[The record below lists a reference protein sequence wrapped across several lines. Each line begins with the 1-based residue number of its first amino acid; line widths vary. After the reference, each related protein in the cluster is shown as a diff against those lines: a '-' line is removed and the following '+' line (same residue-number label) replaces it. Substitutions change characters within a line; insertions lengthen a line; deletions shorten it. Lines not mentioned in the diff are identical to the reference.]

1 MLNAKGISW
10 KYYAPSPGSIWTG
23 PNAIQHICG
32 PNAPAPNGTKCEG
45 SDWVNNVVLQ
55 NPQNPAPILSDISN
69 NNLPAV
75 SWVIPSGKNSDH
87 ALETDGS
94 GPSWVAAI
102 VNAIGNSA
110 YWSSTVILISWDDWG
125 GFYDHVPPKIVNS
138 YEYGFRVPL
147 IAVSPYAKA
156 AHISHVPH
164 DFGSILKFIENLY
177 GLPAL
182 GYADTPADDLS
193 DCFDFTQTPLKFQ
206 TISAPLN
213 AEYFLNDHRP
223 PEGPDND

>member
-1 MLNAKGISW
+1 MTRASVGNTTPRRL
-10 KYYAPSPGSIWTG
+10 T
-23 PNAIQHICG
+23 
-32 PNAPAPNGTKCEG
+32 
-45 SDWVNNVVLQ
+45 
-55 NPQNPAPILSDISN
+55 
-69 NNLPAV
+69 
-75 SWVIPSGKNSDH
+75 PSGLVLTPLNTLR
-87 ALETDGS
+87 A
-94 GPSWVAAI
+94 
-102 VNAIGNSA
+102 
-110 YWSSTVILISWDDWG
+110 WDDWG

-156 AHISHVPH
+156 GYISHLPH
-164 DFGSILKFIENLY
+164 DFGSLLKFIENLY
-177 GLPAL
+177 GLPSL

-213 AEYFLNDHRP
+213 AEYFLNDHRR